1 MDSFNWK
8 NEDLLKAGKVL
19 PVMETFYSVQGE
31 GYMTGKAAWFIRIGG
46 CDTGCRWCDVKESWN
61 ARMHPLIKVDEVIK
75 TISDNPSKTVVITGG
90 EPLLYNLNY
99 LCRKLKNKGIKICLE
114 TSGSYPLTG
123 SFDWICLSPKVNQAP
138 RKDLLLMADELK
150 VIIEKPEDLKWAE
163 EKRRNVKKK
172 CLLYLQPEW
181 SNYKNI
187 IKAIVDYVKENPKWM
202 VSIQSH
208 KFMNVP

>member
-1 MDSFNWK
+1 MNNINSK
-8 NEDLLKAGKVL
+8 NQDYLKSGKVL

-31 GYMTGKAAWFIRIGG
+31 GYMTGRAAWFIRIGG
-46 CDTGCRWCDVKESWN
+46 CDIGCKWCDVKESWN
-61 ARMHPLIKVDEVIK
+61 AEVHPLIKVDDVLK
-75 TISDNPSKTVVITGG
+75 NISDNPSKTVVITGG

-123 SFDWICLSPKVNQAP
+123 CFDWICLSPKVNQAP

-150 VIIEKPEDLKWAE
+150 VIIQKPEDIKWAE
-163 EKRRNVKKK
+163 EKRKNVKKK

-187 IKAIVDYVKENPKWM
+187 TKVIVDYVKENPKWM

-208 KFMNVP
+208 KFMNIP